1 MMSVLTENG
10 WGRVTVVGCG
20 LVGASFAL
28 ALRRAGACARVAG
41 WDASPSVLDE
51 ARARGI
57 IDEVDYAIA
66 DGGVSGS
73 DLVYLATPVGAIIE
87 FLRGRASQIKP
98 GALVTDAGSTK
109 REVCRAAREAL
120 PRDRRFVGGHPVAG
134 SHLRGPAHARADLFD
149 GAPYV
154 LTVDENEHGGD
165 EVGGNGSGRDGGD
178 GRTRDALAETLRRTG
193 ARVTLMTARE
203 HDRAMALVSHLPQLV
218 SSTLAAT
225 VAAQPD
231 GAALGRVAGAGFGD
245 MTRLAASE
253 WSVWRDILE
262 TNPSEVAAALDTF
275 LLKLAMVRDELR
287 DCSAG
292 ERDGLRVTGSLFNQP
307 RTTGSPCEPSHTTSA
322 VKG

>member
-1 MMSVLTENG
+1 MSVLTENG

-20 LVGASFAL
+20 LIGASFAL

-41 WDASPSVLDE
+41 WDASPSALDE
-51 ARARGI
+51 ALTRGI
-57 IDEVDYAIA
+57 IDEVDYAVA
-66 DGGVSGS
+66 DGGVSES

-87 FLRGRASQIKP
+87 FLRERGPQIKP
-98 GALVTDAGSTK
+98 GAVVTDAGSTK
-109 REVCRAAREAL
+109 REVCRAARESL
-120 PRDRRFVGGHPVAG
+120 PRDRHFVGGHPVAG
-134 SHLRGPAHARADLFD
+134 SHLRGPAHARADLFE

-154 LTVDENEHGGD
+154 LTVDE
-165 EVGGNGSGRDGGD
+165 SGRDRDEVDGD
-178 GRTRDALAETLRRTG
+178 ESECNESERRARAAFAETLRRIG

-262 TNPSEVAAALDTF
+262 TNPSEVAAALDAF
-275 LLKLAMVRDELR
+275 LSKLAMVRDELR

-292 ERDGLRVTGSLFNQP
+292 ERDGLRVTGSLFNQSQA
-307 RTTGSPCEPSHTTSA
+307 TGSPFEQSQTTSA

>member
-1 MMSVLTENG
+1 MSGSTDNG

-20 LVGASFAL
+20 LIGASFAL

-41 WDASPSVLDE
+41 WDASASVLDE
-51 ARARGI
+51 ALTRGI
-57 IDEVDYAIA
+57 IDEVDYAVA
-66 DGGVSGS
+66 DGGVSES

-87 FLRGRASQIKP
+87 FLRERGSQIKP
-98 GALVTDAGSTK
+98 GAVVTDAGSTK
-109 REVCRAAREAL
+109 REVCRAARESL

-154 LTVDENEHGGD
+154 LVDESERDRD
-165 EVGGNGSGRDGGD
+165 EVGGNGSGRGEDER
-178 GRTRDALAETLRRTG
+178 RTRDALAETLRRTG
-193 ARVTLMTARE
+193 ARVTTMTARE

-225 VAAQPD
+225 VESQPD

-262 TNPSEVAAALDTF
+262 TNPSEVAAALDAF
-275 LLKLAMVRDELR
+275 LSQLALVRDELR

-292 ERDGLRVTGSLFNQP
+292 ERDGLRVTGSLFNRA
-307 RTTGSPCEPSHTTSA
+307 RTTGSPFERS
-322 VKG
+322 

>member
-1 MMSVLTENG
+1 MSVLTENG

-20 LVGASFAL
+20 LIGASFAL

-51 ARARGI
+51 ALSRGI
-57 IDEVDYAIA
+57 IDEVDYAVA
-66 DGGVSGS
+66 DGGVSES
-73 DLVYLATPVGAIIE
+73 DLVYLATPVGAVIE
-87 FLRGRASQIKP
+87 FLRERASQIKP
-98 GALVTDAGSTK
+98 GAVVTDAGSTK
-109 REVCRAAREAL
+109 REVCRAARESL

-154 LTVDENEHGGD
+154 LVDESERDRD
-165 EVGGNGSGRDGGD
+165 EVGGNGSGRDEGER
-178 GRTRDALAETLRRTG
+178 RTRDALAETLRRTG
-193 ARVTLMTARE
+193 ARVTWMTACE

-218 SSTLAAT
+218 SSALAAT
-225 VAAQPD
+225 VEAQPD
-231 GAALGRVAGAGFGD
+231 GAALGRIAGAGFGD

-262 TNPSEVAAALDTF
+262 TNPSEVAAALDAF
-275 LLKLAMVRDELR
+275 LSKLALVRDELR

-292 ERDGLRVTGSLFNQP
+292 ERDALRVTGSLFN
-307 RTTGSPCEPSHTTSA
+307 RSRATGSPFEPSQTTSA

>member
-1 MMSVLTENG
+1 MLTDNG
-10 WGRVTVVGCG
+10 WERVTVVGCG
-20 LVGASFAL
+20 LIGASFAL

-51 ARARGI
+51 ALARGI

-66 DGGVSGS
+66 DGGVSAS

-87 FLRGRASQIKP
+87 FLRERASQIKP
-98 GALVTDAGSTK
+98 RAVVTDAGSTK
-109 REVCRAAREAL
+109 REVCRAARESL

-134 SHLRGPAHARADLFD
+134 SHLRGPAHARADLFEA
-149 GAPYV
+149 APYV
-154 LTVDENEHGGD
+154 LTIDENERDRD
-165 EVGGNGSGRDGGD
+165 EVGGHGSGGD
-178 GRTRDALAETLRRTG
+178 EGERRTREAFAETLRRTG

-225 VAAQPD
+225 VESQPD

-253 WSVWRDILE
+253 WAVWRDILE

-287 DCSAG
+287 DCCAG
-292 ERDGLRVTGSLFNQP
+292 DRDGLRVTSSLFNHS
-307 RTTGSPCEPSHTTSA
+307 RTTGSRFEQSQPTSA

>member
-1 MMSVLTENG
+1 MSVLTENG

-20 LVGASFAL
+20 LIGASFAL
-28 ALRRAGACARVAG
+28 AVRRAGACVRVAG
-41 WDASPSVLDE
+41 WDASPSVIDE
-51 ARARGI
+51 ALTRGI
-57 IDEVDYAIA
+57 IDEVDGAFA
-66 DGGVSGS
+66 DGRVSES
-73 DLVYLATPVGAIIE
+73 DLVYLAMPVGAIVE
-87 FLRGRASQIKP
+87 FLRARAAQIKP
-98 GALVTDAGSTK
+98 GAVVTDAGSTK
-109 REVCRAAREAL
+109 QEVCRAAREWL

-134 SHLRGPAHARADLFD
+134 SHLCGPAHARADLFD

-154 LTVDENEHGGD
+154 LTVDESERERD
-165 EVGGNGSGRDGGD
+165 EVDGNESECNGSDR
-178 GRTRDALAETLRRTG
+178 RARAAVAETLNRIG
-193 ARVTLMTARE
+193 ARVTWMTARE

-262 TNPSEVAAALDTF
+262 SNPSEVAAALDTF

-292 ERDGLRVTGSLFNQP
+292 DCNELRVTGSLFKQSQA
-307 RTTGSPCEPSHTTSA
+307 TGSLFEQAQTTSA